1 MSRKFFGTLYNTY
14 SFFAL
19 YANVDNFDKA
29 APQVP
34 LERRPEID
42 KWILSLLNSL
52 IAEVNA
58 DLEDY
63 EPTKAARAISNFV
76 GENLSNWYV
85 RLNRKRYWGG
95 EMNEDKLSAYQ
106 TLYECLLT
114 VSKLMAPIAPF
125 YSDMLYRDLT
135 GSSTSVHLTDFPV
148 ADEKLIDKV
157 LEKQMQ
163 TAQCIT
169 SMVLSLR
176 RKENIKVR
184 QPLMTIMIP
193 VLDKEQEDTI
203 NAVSGLVLNEVN
215 VKEMK
220 LVGND
225 EGVLVK
231 RVKPDFKKLGPKYGK
246 IMKSLAKAL
255 TTMAQA
261 DIIEFEKNGYY
272 VANIDGVEAKVELA
286 DVEIISED
294 IPGWLVANDGNLTVA
309 LDVTITDELKN
320 EGLARELVNRI
331 QNVRKSKDFD
341 ITDKIAVTV
350 ANDERVAKAVT
361 DYKEY
366 IANQVLAVSIELGDV
381 NAADSDAVE
390 LDMDGWN
397 LLITVAKA

>member
-1 MSRKFFGTLYNTY
+1 
-14 SFFAL
+14 
-19 YANVDNFDKA
+19 
-29 APQVP
+29 
-34 LERRPEID
+34 
-42 KWILSLLNSL
+42 
-52 IAEVNA
+52 
-58 DLEDY
+58 
-63 EPTKAARAISNFV
+63 
-76 GENLSNWYV
+76 
-85 RLNRKRYWGG
+85 
-95 EMNEDKLSAYQ
+95 
-106 TLYECLLT
+106 
-114 VSKLMAPIAPF
+114 
-125 YSDMLYRDLT
+125 
-135 GSSTSVHLTDFPV
+135 
-148 ADEKLIDKV
+148 
-157 LEKQMQ
+157 MQ
-163 TAQCIT
+163 TAQCMT
-169 SMVLSLR
+169 SMVLALR

-184 QPLMTIMIP
+184 QPLKTIMIP

-215 VKEMK
+215 VKEIK

-272 VANIDGVEAKVELA
+272 VVNIDGVEAKVELA

-350 ANDERVAKAVT
+350 ANDDRVAKAVT

-381 NAADSDAVE
+381 NAADSNAVE

-397 LLITVAKA
+397 LLITVTKA

>member
-1 MSRKFFGTLYNTY
+1 M
-14 SFFAL
+14 
-19 YANVDNFDKA
+19 
-29 APQVP
+29 
-34 LERRPEID
+34 
-42 KWILSLLNSL
+42 
-52 IAEVNA
+52 NA

-135 GSSTSVHLTDFPV
+135 GSATSVHLTDFPV

-184 QPLMTIMIP
+184 QPLKTIMIP

-215 VKEMK
+215 VKEIK

-246 IMKSLAKAL
+246 IMKNLAKAL

-272 VANIDGVEAKVELA
+272 VVNIDGVEAKVELA

-350 ANDERVAKAVT
+350 ANDDRVAKAVT

-381 NAADSDAVE
+381 NAADSNAVE

>member
-1 MSRKFFGTLYNTY
+1 M
-14 SFFAL
+14 
-19 YANVDNFDKA
+19 
-29 APQVP
+29 
-34 LERRPEID
+34 
-42 KWILSLLNSL
+42 
-52 IAEVNA
+52 
-58 DLEDY
+58 
-63 EPTKAARAISNFV
+63 
-76 GENLSNWYV
+76 
-85 RLNRKRYWGG
+85 
-95 EMNEDKLSAYQ
+95 
-106 TLYECLLT
+106 
-114 VSKLMAPIAPF
+114 SKLMAPIAPF

-135 GSSTSVHLTDFPV
+135 GSATSVHLTDFPV

-184 QPLMTIMIP
+184 QPLKTIMIP

-215 VKEMK
+215 VKEIK

-246 IMKSLAKAL
+246 IMKNLAKAL

-350 ANDERVAKAVT
+350 ANDDRVAKAVT

-381 NAADSDAVE
+381 NAADSNAVE

>member
-1 MSRKFFGTLYNTY
+1 
-14 SFFAL
+14 
-19 YANVDNFDKA
+19 
-29 APQVP
+29 
-34 LERRPEID
+34 
-42 KWILSLLNSL
+42 
-52 IAEVNA
+52 
-58 DLEDY
+58 
-63 EPTKAARAISNFV
+63 
-76 GENLSNWYV
+76 
-85 RLNRKRYWGG
+85 
-95 EMNEDKLSAYQ
+95 
-106 TLYECLLT
+106 
-114 VSKLMAPIAPF
+114 
-125 YSDMLYRDLT
+125 ML
-135 GSSTSVHLTDFPV
+135 
-148 ADEKLIDKV
+148 
-157 LEKQMQ
+157 
-163 TAQCIT
+163 
-169 SMVLSLR
+169 
-176 RKENIKVR
+176 
-184 QPLMTIMIP
+184 
-193 VLDKEQEDTI
+193 
-203 NAVSGLVLNEVN
+203 
-215 VKEMK
+215 
-220 LVGND
+220 

-246 IMKSLAKAL
+246 IMKNLAKAL

-350 ANDERVAKAVT
+350 ANDDRVAKAVT

-381 NAADSDAVE
+381 NAADSNAVE